1 MTLCSVIL
9 AGTLAALAFRYCP
22 VPWAAAFLLAA
33 ILLVIFARTAKST
46 RAAVQMVNIA
56 AAVIALAIFESYIGI
71 EQLRGDGTRMAGTI
85 TRGFTHVDDTL
96 GYAPNRNTHV
106 TAKKY
111 YGHKVLYDVIYS
123 IDEQGLRIA
132 PPRDQTSIS
141 ACIVFFGDSVTFG
154 EGVKNDQNF
163 PYLVGV
169 KTNGRFAICNFAFSG
184 YGPHQMLANLQSGF
198 DQRINC
204 KPTHFFYSGDPGA
217 HRAGRRVDIMG
228 SAWAS
233 LYAGRERRSPS
244 SGKF

>member
-33 ILLVIFARTAKST
+33 ILLVIFARTAKNT

-132 PPRDQTSIS
+132 PPRGPNEYKRVYRIFWRLGHLRRGRQKRPELSLPCGRQDQWPLRDLQFRVQRVWPASN
-141 ACIVFFGDSVTFG
+141 AG
-154 EGVKNDQNF
+154 E
-163 PYLVGV
+163 
-169 KTNGRFAICNFAFSG
+169 FAIR
-184 YGPHQMLANLQSGF
+184 L
-198 DQRINC
+198 
-204 KPTHFFYSGDPGA
+204 
-217 HRAGRRVDIMG
+217 
-228 SAWAS
+228 
-233 LYAGRERRSPS
+233 
-244 SGKF
+244 